1 MTEDEREELL
11 ENLLA
16 FKDGALHQVIEDG
29 KEDEG
34 TEEDFQHRSG

>member
-16 FKDGALHQVIEDG
+16 FKDGALPEVAEDR

-34 TEEDFQHRSG
+34 KEEDF